1 MSERAPDWLRN
12 EVVSGLQR
20 LVLLALEGGPALD
33 AIEGV
38 AMAWVDACQV
48 WPIAWDRDA
57 DAARLRQGFRL
68 LAASCRR
75 WPSPVQLREA
85 MPPRL
90 PSPALPAPPPDAARA
105 EAVQR
110 EIRAIL
116 AGRGV

>member
-1 MSERAPDWLRN
+1 MTERAPDWLRN

-20 LVLLALEGGPALD
+20 LLLLNLESGPALD
-33 AIEGV
+33 SIEGV

-48 WPIAWDRDA
+48 WPIAWEREA
-57 DAARLRQGFRL
+57 DAPRLRQAFRV

-85 MPPRL
+85 LPPRQA
-90 PSPALPAPPPDAARA
+90 PPALPRPAVDEARA
-105 EAVQR
+105 AEVQR

-116 AGRGV
+116 EGMR